1 MENLTAAEV
10 EGEQETIV
18 KSLKVLIRAVEN
30 VERGGEPN
38 KEILM
43 PFVEDL
49 KESYEKLE
57 GQDEKTRGKVVEI
70 LGRYN
75 GLGFLEDD
83 QKSLFPDRSNVA

>member
-18 KSLKVLIRAVEN
+18 KSIRAVED
-30 VERGGEPN
+30 VGRGGEPN

-43 PFVEDL
+43 PFAEDL
-49 KESYEKLE
+49 KESYDKLK

-70 LGRYN
+70 LGRYK
-75 GLGFLEDD
+75 GLGLLEDD